1 MKKFFPQ
8 LYACGLFDEISSDDM
23 DALLSCLKAV
33 TTKYK
38 KGSAV
43 FLEGD
48 SVGRVGI
55 LLSGKIHI
63 VREDYYGNRNIVA
76 EITAGEMFGEVFA
89 CADIESMPV
98 SVFAEEESEIMFIDC
113 SHVME
118 TCDKG
123 CDFHNALVK
132 NLLRIVARK
141 TLILNRK
148 IDFLSKRSTRE
159 KLLAYLSAQ
168 AKKAGSSEFTIPF
181 NRREL
186 ADFLCIDRSAMSAE
200 LSRMQRDGLIRYDRS
215 RFRLL

>member
-23 DALLSCLKAV
+23 AAMLSCLKAV
-33 TTKYK
+33 TNKYK

-48 SVGRVGI
+48 PVGRVGI
-55 LLSGKIHI
+55 LLSGKVHI

-118 TCDKG
+118 TCGKG
-123 CDFHNALVK
+123 CGFHNALVK
-132 NLLRIVARK
+132 NLLKIVARK

-186 ADFLCIDRSAMSAE
+186 ADFLCVDRSAMSSE